1 MGAQDDY
8 VRTQIRFPPELY
20 RALKEKQKKS
30 GRSFNAEIIARL
42 EASFGAEEKEAK
54 LLENFGPKV
63 TSIEQ
68 LAADMAELR
77 RLVEEKL
84 GK

>member
-1 MGAQDDY
+1 MSDERYTRITLRIPKDLHQ
-8 VRTQIRFPPELY
+8 RLTQSAE
-20 RALKEKQKKS
+20 ETSKS
-30 GRSFNAEIIARL
+30 MNAEIIARL

-68 LAADMAELR
+68 LAADMAALR

-84 GK
+84 EK